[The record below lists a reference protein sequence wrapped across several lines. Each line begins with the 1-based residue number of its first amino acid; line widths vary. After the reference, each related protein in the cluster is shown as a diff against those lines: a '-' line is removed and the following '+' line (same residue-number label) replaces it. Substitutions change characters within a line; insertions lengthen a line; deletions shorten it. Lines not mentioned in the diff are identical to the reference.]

1 MPLFNLPCQ
10 ARCMHAPQPD
20 SATRARWEAE
30 VHASTDLYNAGD
42 CVGAGARLLA
52 ALRTAPALADALFSD
67 EELLLV
73 DDPAAD
79 QRASDSPNMTVA
91 ELMNVEITTPTLL
104 YVARA
109 LRSSRCYAPEQG
121 VRLLR
126 AALALLP
133 RHDAQIALLQ
143 RPLQLALAE
152 ARRGVCCWRQHEAEE
167 RWLIKELRRTGA
179 AGWRQLTA
187 VLTLSLP
194 ILLPHWLQISRATLL
209 PAVAPPPRRVH
220 GPVTP
225 SRQPLRVA
233 GDLSLVPTSRTRG
246 ASQPARPIEPRR
258 RGGDMAVASADFR
271 VHVLAHLQHGTYRLF
286 SPRAV
291 RLVVVTLLP
300 ADAAG

>member
-1 MPLFNLPCQ
+1 MRLSDQNNLYLPDTTRFNNSPSNLRAVLTRRCRP
-10 ARCMHAPQPD
+10 ARMHAPLPD
-20 SATRARWEAE
+20 SATLARWEAE

-79 QRASDSPNMTVA
+79 QRASDSPNMTMA

-143 RPLQLALAE
+143 RPLRMALAE
-152 ARRGVCCWRQHEAEE
+152 ARRGVCCWRMHEAEE
-167 RWLIKELRRTGA
+167 RWLIRELRRTGA

-187 VLTLSLP
+187 VLTLSFP
-194 ILLPHWLQISRATLL
+194 IALPHWLQISRATLL

-220 GPVTP
+220 APVSP

-233 GDLSLVPTSRTRG
+233 GDLSRARASNPWRLPPRLTHRTK
-246 ASQPARPIEPRR
+246 APRR
-258 RGGDMAVASADFR
+258 
-271 VHVLAHLQHGTYRLF
+271 
-286 SPRAV
+286 
-291 RLVVVTLLP
+291 
-300 ADAAG
+300 